1 MFFLDIIW
9 SVGFGASFAA
19 AATKQLSQERFP
31 LVNRYFLYNLLFLSL
46 LFVPSAIYLMWAF
59 PAWKT
64 MFLISDLHVPAFM
77 PALLAFTSVFVG
89 ILGFWLA
96 YHFIRSNNEACIY
109 FHARSHNWNYTHT
122 LLWGLLV
129 SEKDFSIQS
138 EYLLSRALWVGCHVA
153 NTDDKKEYAHYLW
166 TASYVTLFGAM
177 GFGHERLLYVGDYHD
192 WHMGREYAA
201 YSSNSYETRE
211 GVRERERQRGR
222 MWECGRYFLTV
233 GTLIRNKCGT

>member
-96 YHFIRSNNEACIY
+96 YHFIRSNNE
-109 FHARSHNWNYTHT
+109 
-122 LLWGLLV
+122 
-129 SEKDFSIQS
+129 
-138 EYLLSRALWVGCHVA
+138 
-153 NTDDKKEYAHYLW
+153 EYAHYLW

-192 WHMGREYAA
+192 WHMG
-201 YSSNSYETRE
+201 
-211 GVRERERQRGR
+211 
-222 MWECGRYFLTV
+222 
-233 GTLIRNKCGT
+233 